1 MSYEK
6 QFDFDITA
14 YLHRI
19 GWRAEP
25 AADLATL
32 RGVHRAHLLSI
43 PFENL
48 DALRGTAPSLEVDDL
63 VAKLVHG
70 RRGGYCFEQNTL
82 LAAALEALGF
92 EVTLLTGWVALGAE
106 ELTSRPRSHQ
116 LLLVGVPGDPEHHLA
131 DVGFGAAGGL
141 LEPVPLVADVEFR
154 TDRRLHRLVHAP
166 RPGPLPLWQLEA
178 RTGDSWQPQVGFTL
192 EPFEPVHMVTQN
204 WYVATHP
211 RSPFAQRLYA
221 QRTLADHHLA
231 VDGRQLVE
239 TGADGTVSVRELADE
254 AEVRLVL
261 DERFGIAVPEGTP
274 LSG

>member
-6 QFDFDITA
+6 QFELEA
-14 YLHRI
+14 YLRRI
-19 GWRAEP
+19 GWREEP

-32 RGVHRAHLLSI
+32 RGVHRAHLLSL

-63 VAKLVHG
+63 LAKLVHE
-70 RRGGYCFEQNTL
+70 RRGGYCFEHNTL

-92 EVTLLTGWVALGAE
+92 GVTALTGWVALGAE
-106 ELTSRPRSHQ
+106 RLTGRPRSHQ
-116 LLLVGVPGDPEHHLA
+116 LLLVSVPGDPQPQLA

-141 LEPVPLVADVEFR
+141 LEPVPLVTGAEFR
-154 TDRRLHRLVHAP
+154 TDARRHRLVHAP
-166 RPGPLPLWQLEA
+166 HPGPLPLWVLEA
-178 RTGDSWQPQVGFTL
+178 WVDGSWQPQVGFTL

-211 RSPFAQRLYA
+211 RSPFAQRLFA

-231 VDGRQLVE
+231 LDGRELVE
-239 TGADGTVSVRELADE
+239 TRADGTVTKRQLADD
-254 AEVRLVL
+254 AEVRQMLA
-261 DERFGIAVPEGTP
+261 ERFGIAVPEDTP
-274 LSG
+274 PLG